1 MSSHDE
7 EVFVAGTE
15 DGITAELESTG
26 VISSF
31 SSYTH
36 TEKNSH
42 KNQSANDKQM
52 EEII

>member
-15 DGITAELESTG
+15 DGITAELETTG
-26 VISSF
+26 VISAF
-31 SSYTH
+31 SSQAH

-42 KNQSANDKQM
+42 KGHFPNEKQREM
-52 EEII
+52 I